1 MDKHWVQEWADFYSA
16 VIPCRCPLSGAPRCL
31 RNSCPYYRPRDFAHI
46 LKERC
51 THPAAVLAAGVD
63 PRQREPDFHVAANT
77 LNWLRAEQLALA
89 GLQDRNLTK
98 AQRDIW
104 AKRLAVVS
112 RRISLG

>member
-1 MDKHWVQEWADFYSA
+1 M
-16 VIPCRCPLSGAPRCL
+16 IPCRCPLSGAPR
-31 RNSCPYYRPRDFAHI
+31 SSETPAPTTAPETSHI
-46 LKERC
+46 FSKSAAPS
-51 THPAAVLAAGVD
+51 PAAVLAAGVD
-63 PRQREPDFHVAANT
+63 PRQREPDFHVATNT